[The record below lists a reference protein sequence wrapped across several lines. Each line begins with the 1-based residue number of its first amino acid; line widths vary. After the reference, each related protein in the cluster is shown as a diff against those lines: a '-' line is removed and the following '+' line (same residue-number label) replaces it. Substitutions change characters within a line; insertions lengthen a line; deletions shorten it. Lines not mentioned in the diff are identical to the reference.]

1 MKKHFCFF
9 GFFLL
14 QSTAL
19 FAQIVNDGV
28 KLTIEKDA
36 LLYVNGT
43 YYHKEGEILNNGQMV
58 LEGNGQWDNYGS
70 NKVFAPASVGTVVFN
85 AASLAFAGYTT
96 NFPHL
101 VFKGKGVYDL
111 KAKVEVRLTLNIE
124 DAEIRVVAPEALT
137 LLNENPLSLIRNK
150 GFVNTSLGIEGSFL
164 RSMKADEEY
173 LFPMGTKT
181 MMRFV
186 VLKPKD
192 KSENA
197 VAVSFID
204 KDPGAAGYSRL
215 SKATTVTEVN
225 DQYYHV
231 LKRMSGTSGIDAM
244 FQISPGEKF
253 SSVVTWVKNIQWD
266 RALSATVQNNNTLLP
281 ELNQALL
288 HKNADLP
295 LANNV
300 VFAFGQITNAGP
312 LSFYNAFSPDGDG
325 KNDTWE
331 IKNIDLF
338 PDNDLKVFDR
348 SGNLVHRVNG
358 YSSAKFWDGQ
368 NAASGTYVYILRVK
382 IDGADQYFKGVITM
396 VKN

>member
-14 QSTAL
+14 QSSAL

-58 LEGNGQWDNYGS
+58 LEGNGQWDNYGR
-70 NKVFAPASVGTVVFN
+70 NKVFAPASVGTVEFN
-85 AASLAFAGYTT
+85 AVNLAFAGYTT

-101 VFKGKGVYDL
+101 VLKGSGIYDL

-124 DAEIRVVAPEALT
+124 DAEIRVAAPEALT
-137 LLNENPLSLIRNK
+137 LLNESPLSLRRNK
-150 GFVNTSLGIEGSFL
+150 GFINTSLGVEGSFL

-192 KSENA
+192 KNENA
-197 VAVSFID
+197 VAVSFIY
-204 KDPGAAGYSRL
+204 KDPSAAGYSRL
-215 SKATTVTEVN
+215 SKTNTVTEVN
-225 DQYYHV
+225 DQYYHI

-244 FQISPGEKF
+244 FQVSPTEKF
-253 SSVVTWVKNIQWD
+253 SSVVTWVRNIQWD
-266 RALSATVQNNNTLLP
+266 RALSATVQNNIAFLP
-281 ELNQALL
+281 ELSQAFL

-300 VFAFGQITNAGP
+300 AFAFGQITNAGP

-331 IKNIDLF
+331 VKNIDLF
-338 PDNDLKVFDR
+338 PDNDLKIFDR

-368 NAASGTYVYILRVK
+368 NATSGTYVYILRVK